1 MRVIRSLIRP
11 LEIQSWAQIAS
22 NLSGV
27 VSAVPARTSASATQR
42 WSLIRPPGVGSS
54 PNSRAGTATSRSLT
68 IAWRSRLLTMP
79 PAHSIV
85 MAFPNTKLR
94 IVDEVV
100 AEVKAI
106 TIVCAGGIVSSRDRH
121 AIVSDR
127 DVAVPA
133 REFGDD
139 PTPGGLIKDH
149 RWVAE
154 AEVLAG
160 TAEITPERFDAI
172 WAQD

>member
-27 VSAVPARTSASATQR
+27 ISAVPARTSASATQR

-79 PAHSIV
+79 PAHTIV
-85 MAFPNTKLR
+85 MAFTSATTSSTIRSL
-94 IVDEVV
+94 VFG
-100 AEVKAI
+100 KAI
-106 TIVCAGGIVSSRDRH
+106 TIECAGGIVSSRDRH

-160 TAEITPERFDAI
+160 TAETTPERFDAI